1 MARLTGST
9 PDLASDIAPDG
20 ATDVTA
26 YRLTHPFR
34 IEAVEGRIDVPEPGW
49 VLLRPLRLGICG
61 SDLKL
66 YTGARERSALLRKLP
81 LALLHEGVAEVVAV
95 GPGSPFSVG
104 QHVVPSPNVPCTI
117 AFPDRYPD
125 LDHACYACRPGGA
138 GANYCMDGEF
148 LSSNVDGMARTA
160 FLHPAECTVPI
171 PDGVGDA
178 VAVLAEPLATVLAGL
193 EQVKPAS
200 DGRFLVIG
208 NGTIGLLTLIALR
221 AAWEAEPDRV
231 VVTGRHWDER
241 ADAVDGLATHVDESE
256 TATVADLGGRIDV
269 AFECVGGDANAGTL
283 AFAIDM
289 LRPGGTGIMFGPSE
303 GPLQFD
309 TRKMIGKGLNIV
321 GCNRAL
327 VRHFTE
333 ALALAARPEI
343 GSLLERALAPK
354 EFTVRGPSDLDDA
367 MYYAWTK
374 TDAGRAITL
383 W

>member
-1 MARLTGST
+1 MARLSG
-9 PDLASDIAPDG
+9 PAL
-20 ATDVTA
+20 DVTA

-34 IEAVEGRIDVPEPGW
+34 IEAVGGRIDPPPPGW
-49 VLLRPLRLGICG
+49 VVLRPLRLGVCG

-66 YTGARERSALLRKLP
+66 YTGARERSALMRKLP
-81 LALLHEGVAEVVAV
+81 LALLHEGVAEVAAV
-95 GPGSPFSVG
+95 GPDTGFEVG
-104 QHVVPSPNVPCTI
+104 QHVVPSPNVPCTV
-117 AFPDRYPD
+117 AHPDRYTD
-125 LDHACYACRPGGA
+125 EDHACYACRPGGA

-160 FLHPAECTVPI
+160 FLHPAACTVPI
-171 PDGVGDA
+171 PEGVPDA

-193 EQVKPAS
+193 EHVAAAP

-208 NGTIGLLTLIALR
+208 NGTIGLLTLIALHG
-221 AAWEAEPDRV
+221 AWGVAPDHV
-231 VVTGRHWDER
+231 VITGRHWDAR
-241 ADAVDGLATHVDESE
+241 AEAVDGLAIAVEDGPADTIP
-256 TATVADLGGRIDV
+256 DLGGPVDV

-283 AFAIDM
+283 ALAIDM

-303 GPLQFD
+303 EPLQFD
-309 TRKMIGKGLNIV
+309 TRKMIAKGLNII

-327 VRHFTE
+327 NRHFCE
-333 ALALAARPEI
+333 ALELASRPSI
-343 GSLLERALAPK
+343 AALLERALAPK
-354 EFTVRGPSDLDDA
+354 EFTVRGASDLDDA

>member
-1 MARLTGST
+1 MARLTDPT
-9 PDLASDIAPDG
+9 L
-20 ATDVTA
+20 DVTA

-34 IEAVEGRIDVPEPGW
+34 IEAVEGRLGAPEPGW
-49 VLLRPLRLGICG
+49 VLLRPLRLGVCG

-66 YTGARERSALLRKLP
+66 YTGARERSALLQKLP
-81 LALLHEGVAEVVAV
+81 LALLHEGVAEVMAV
-95 GPGSPFSVG
+95 GPGSDFTVG
-104 QHVVPSPNVPCTI
+104 QHVIPSPNVPCTV
-117 AFPDRYPD
+117 AHADRYPD
-125 LDHACYACRPGGA
+125 QEHACYACRPGGA

-160 FLHPAECTVPI
+160 FLHPAECTVAI
-171 PDGVGDA
+171 PSGVSDA
-178 VAVLAEPLATVLAGL
+178 VAVLTEPLATVLAGL
-193 EQVKPAS
+193 EHVSPAP

-221 AAWEAEPDRV
+221 GLWGARPDRV
-231 VVTGRHWDER
+231 VVTGRHWDAR
-241 ADAVDGLATHVDESE
+241 AEAVDGLAIAVDEAE
-256 TATVADLGGRIDV
+256 TSSIAELGGRIDV
-269 AFECVGGDANAGTL
+269 AFECVGGDSNAGTL
-283 AFAIDM
+283 ALAIDM
-289 LRPGGTGIMFGPSE
+289 LRPGGTGVMFGPSE

-333 ALALAARPEI
+333 ALALASRPEV
-343 GSLLERALAPK
+343 GGLLERALAPK
-354 EFTVRGPSDLDDA
+354 EFSVRGASDLDDA

>member
-1 MARLTGST
+1 VDRLTG
-9 PDLASDIAPDG
+9 PAL
-20 ATDVTA
+20 DVTA
-26 YRLTHPFR
+26 FRLTHPFR
-34 IEAVEGRIDVPEPGW
+34 IEAVESSLPAPEPGW
-49 VLLRPLRLGICG
+49 LLLRPLRLGVCG

-66 YTGARERSALLRKLP
+66 YTGARERSALMQKLP
-81 LALLHEGVAEVVAV
+81 LALLHEGVAEVVAT
-95 GPGSPFSVG
+95 GPGTGFEPG

-117 AFPDRYPD
+117 AHPDRYPD
-125 LDHACYACRPGGA
+125 EERACYACRPGGA

-160 FLHPAECTVPI
+160 FLHPAACTIAI
-171 PDGVGDA
+171 PDGASDA

-193 EQVKPAS
+193 EHAAAAP

-221 AAWEAEPDRV
+221 GQWGVGPDRIT
-231 VVTGRHWDER
+231 VTGRHWDAR
-241 ADAVDGLATHVDESE
+241 ADAVDGLATTVDDD
-256 TATVADLGGRIDV
+256 ATDSIADLRGRIDV
-269 AFECVGGDANAGTL
+269 AFECVGGDSNAGTL
-283 AFAIDM
+283 ALAIDM

-309 TRKMIGKGLNIV
+309 TRKMIAKGLNIV

-327 VRHFTE
+327 TRHFAD
-333 ALALAARPEI
+333 ALCLAARPEI
-343 GSLLERALAPK
+343 ATLLERALAPK
-354 EFTVRGPSDLDDA
+354 EFTVRGASDLDDA

-374 TDAGRAITL
+374 TDAGRAVTL